1 MAGYWPRSFF
11 CVFMDRD
18 GVEVHKHARAVGL
31 EEVQGSQLSLC
42 DDLIDHFKVT
52 EAIMPGVQKYWANAK
67 CTLNVWKKSG
77 F

>member
-1 MAGYWPRSFF
+1 M
-11 CVFMDRD
+11 
-18 GVEVHKHARAVGL
+18 
-31 EEVQGSQLSLC
+31 QGSQLSLC